1 MNQFSRTEILVG
13 SEKLNKIKN
22 ARIAVF
28 GIGGVGSYVV
38 EALVRSGFSKIDLY
52 DNDTVSLT
60 NINRQLIADF
70 TTIGKYKVD
79 VAKERILNINKD
91 AEVNCFKYFVLRNED
106 NEIDFSVYDYI
117 IDAVDTVTAKLT
129 IIESANRLNIPV
141 ISSMGTGNKVDPTR
155 LEVTDIYKTSVC
167 PLARVMRTELKKRGI
182 KKLTVVYSKEE
193 PIKPKYSEDY
203 YLEETQSSTNAKRD
217 IPGSTAFV
225 PSVAGLMIASVVF
238 NYFIKD

>member
-129 IIESANRLNIPV
+129 IIESANRFNIPV

-193 PIKPKYSEDY
+193 PIKPTYSEDY
-203 YLEETQSSTNAKRD
+203 YLEETQSSTNAKKEL
-217 IPGSTAFV
+217 PGSTAFV